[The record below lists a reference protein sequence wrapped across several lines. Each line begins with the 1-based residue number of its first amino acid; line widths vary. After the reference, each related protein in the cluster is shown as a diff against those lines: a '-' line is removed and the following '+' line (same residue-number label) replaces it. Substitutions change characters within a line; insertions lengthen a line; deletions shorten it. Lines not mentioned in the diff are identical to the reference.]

1 MRGKSQRGQQVRK
14 EGMGNFQICSGNF
27 LKKETHRMATR
38 QERGWRSPFYIDAE
52 AGKQWSKTNPSRRK

>member
-1 MRGKSQRGQQVRK
+1 VRK

-52 AGKQWSKTNPSRRK
+52 AGKQWSKTNQSRRK